1 MKSVTDRL
9 GLAEDAAAADIYD
22 RLLGQ
27 MIQSYSALTELVTSA
42 LPAEPDAPNAIN
54 DD

>member
-22 RLLGQ
+22 RLLEQ
-27 MIQSYSALTELVTSA
+27 MMKSYSSLTELITSA
-42 LPAEPDAPNAIN
+42 LPREGDR
-54 DD
+54 